1 MIRLGPGFCCAEVS
15 RYSARILAFPAANSS
30 SVSGL
35 FGLPLGY
42 STSAVSSRPSFVRT
56 VTRPGMLPFTR
67 SNRSSS
73 WWTDVRV
80 IIRLDGCSDRAAA
93 EAMRGEEL
101 LVSRDRAPALEPDEW
116 WAEDLEG
123 CTILADGREI
133 GVVKRLM
140 ALPSCEALEVQRGD
154 GGQELLVP
162 LVSDAVGRVDV
173 ERRTIEVDLEFLGV
187 GPDR

>member
-1 MIRLGPGFCCAEVS
+1 MNARAARRGKLRAGRVGRPHGLDGSFYIEEPNLLLLGADQPLLIGE
-15 RYSARILAFPAANSS
+15 RPA
-30 SVSGL
+30 VVVERKG
-35 FGLPLGY
+35 
-42 STSAVSSRPSFVRT
+42 TDQRPIV
-56 VTRPGMLPFTR
+56 
-67 SNRSSS
+67 
-73 WWTDVRV
+73 
-80 IIRLDGCSDRAAA
+80 RLDVLRDRAAVDA
-93 EAMRGEEL
+93 VRGERL
-101 LVSRDRAPALEPDEW
+101 LARRDRAPELPEDEW

-123 CTILADGREI
+123 CAILADGREI